1 MSSSVLTAPSVP
13 LHERPEIHAR
23 RWFLLAVMCLSLVLV
38 VMSVSGL
45 NTALPTIQ
53 RDLGASASE
62 LQWIVDAY
70 AVLFAG
76 LLLSAG
82 AIGDRF
88 GRRGALL
95 GGLAVFGLGSLL
107 GGLAS
112 NASQLIAS
120 RAVMGIGAAFIMPAT
135 LSLITSIFPP
145 EERPRAIAVWAGFAG
160 AGASIGP
167 IVTGGL
173 LEGFWWGSTLL
184 VNVPVVVAIVAAVAA
199 FAPNSR
205 DDTRTPLDPVGAVL
219 SLVGLSSLIFA
230 IIQGPEDG
238 WTSGLVMAAFLVA
251 GVVLA
256 SFVVWERRSD
266 HPMLPLTLFRD
277 RRFSTGSGVITI
289 AFFVMF
295 GFFFLITQYL
305 QFARGYS
312 ALEAGLAGLPASL
325 AFLVFSP
332 RSAGLVE
339 RYGAHRV
346 MALGLAIVAGAFG
359 LLTTLTTDTPY
370 VVIGAAFALLG
381 AGMSITAAPATSEI
395 MTSVPLSKAGVGSA
409 VNDTTREL
417 GGALGIALLG
427 SIASSAYRSSVD
439 LNGLQLPAG
448 ARAAAG
454 ESIGAAASVA
464 GRLPN
469 GGEQVVAHA
478 ASAFTDAF
486 TLVNSVAL
494 GIALA
499 AAAAVL
505 ALRRRGEDDPGEV
518 RVADDFDDDFDDFDL
533 VLEPAGASSDA
544 RE

>member
-1 MSSSVLTAPSVP
+1 MASPPVTAPAIP

-23 RWFLLAVMCLSLVLV
+23 RWFLLAIMCLSLVLV

-53 RDLGASASE
+53 RDLQASASE
-62 LQWIVDAY
+62 LQWIVDSY

-95 GGLAVFGLGSLL
+95 AGLVVFGVGALM

-112 NASQLIAS
+112 DATQVIGS

-135 LSLITSIFPP
+135 LSIITSIFPA
-145 EERPRAIAVWAGFAG
+145 EERPRAIAIWAGFAG

-184 VNVPVVVAIVAAVAA
+184 VNVPIVLAILAAVWT
-199 FAPNSR
+199 FAPDSR
-205 DDTRTPLDPVGAVL
+205 DDTHTPLDPVGALL
-219 SLVGLSSLIFA
+219 SLIGLSSLIFG

-238 WTSGLVMAAFLVA
+238 WTSGLVLAAFLVA
-251 GVVLA
+251 GVSL
-256 SFVVWERRSD
+256 SLFVRWERRSD
-266 HPMLPLTLFRD
+266 HPMLPLTLFHD
-277 RRFSTGSGVITI
+277 RRFSTGSGVITL

-305 QFARGYS
+305 QFGRGYS

-325 AFLVFSP
+325 AFLVFAP
-332 RSAGLVE
+332 RSAALAE
-339 RYGAHRV
+339 RYGAGRV
-346 MALGLAIVAGAFG
+346 MALGLAVVAVGFA

-370 VVIGAAFALLG
+370 LVIGAAFALLG

-427 SIASSAYRSSVD
+427 SIANTAYRSSID
-439 LNGLQLPAG
+439 LDGIQLPAG
-448 ARAAAG
+448 VRTSAE
-454 ESIGAAASVA
+454 ESVGAAAAVA
-464 GRLPN
+464 DGVP
-469 GGEQVVAHA
+469 GGAQVVAEA
-478 ASAFTDAF
+478 SSAFTDAF
-486 TLVNSVAL
+486 TLANSVAL
-494 GIALA
+494 GITLA

-505 ALRRRGEDDPGEV
+505 AFSRRGGGGPVVDEGVEDY
-518 RVADDFDDDFDDFDL
+518 DDL
-533 VLEPAGASSDA
+533 GLLPVGADA
-544 RE
+544 RD